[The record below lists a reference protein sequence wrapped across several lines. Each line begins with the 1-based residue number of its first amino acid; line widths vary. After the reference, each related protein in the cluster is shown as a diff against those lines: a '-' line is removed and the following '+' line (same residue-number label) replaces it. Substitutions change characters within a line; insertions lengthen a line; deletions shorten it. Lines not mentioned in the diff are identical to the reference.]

1 METKLN
7 IRQLHGGGG
16 MEEKK
21 QDIAMHCTEMNRV
34 RSACG
39 MM

>member
-7 IRQLHGGGG
+7 IRRPHGGGR
-16 MEEKK
+16 MEAKGRS
-21 QDIAMHCTEMNRV
+21 IAMHCTEMKEV

-39 MM
+39 IM